1 MLANEYRA
9 YKCQYYEIGISHTFE
24 SNDES
29 GLNLTLFSN
38 SGFTSNA
45 TPYWEGNGY
54 VQSTLGASTDIPLGS
69 VTVSPTLSY
78 SNGND
83 GYTTDQ
89 WWGGINISLRL

>member
-24 SNDES
+24 GDDES
-29 GLNLTLFSN
+29 GLNLTLFAN

-45 TPYWEGNGY
+45 TPYWAGNGY
-54 VQSTLGASTDIPLGS
+54 VQSTLGVSTDIPLGS
-69 VTVSPTLSY
+69 VTLTPTLSY

-89 WWGGINISLRL
+89 WWGGMTVSLSL